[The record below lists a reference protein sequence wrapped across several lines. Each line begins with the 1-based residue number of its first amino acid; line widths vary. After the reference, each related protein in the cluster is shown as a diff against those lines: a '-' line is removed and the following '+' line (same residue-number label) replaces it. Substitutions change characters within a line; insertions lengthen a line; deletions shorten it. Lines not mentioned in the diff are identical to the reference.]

1 MTNLNPNICY
11 KIRDARRAAKISQ
24 SELAAEIGCKQSA
37 ISMFEQGN
45 PTKLNSATVQ
55 KIAEKFSISLEE
67 SGEEARPAPA
77 VLASF
82 PAETVV
88 KGFCVNPCCPS
99 NRRIMVG
106 ERQLILPDRKL
117 ADPVGGRFCAMCG
130 EVLEKRCPSCGS
142 PVHDGAVCSFCGEV
156 YVMI

>member
-1 MTNLNPNICY
+1 MKNIDSKVCF

-45 PTKLNSATVQ
+45 PTKLSSDAVVRM
-55 KIAEKFSISLEE
+55 AEKFNVPLDEKNSV
-67 SGEEARPAPA
+67 APDA
-77 VLASF
+77 VLKPMDF
-82 PAETVV
+82 PPEEPTR
-88 KGFCVNPCCPS
+88 GFCVNPRCPS
-99 NRRIMVG
+99 NRRIDAGGRKLV
-106 ERQLILPDRKL
+106 LPDRKL

-130 EVLEKRCPSCGS
+130 EVLEKRCPNCSS
-142 PVHDGAVCSFCGEV
+142 PVHDGAVCSVCGDV